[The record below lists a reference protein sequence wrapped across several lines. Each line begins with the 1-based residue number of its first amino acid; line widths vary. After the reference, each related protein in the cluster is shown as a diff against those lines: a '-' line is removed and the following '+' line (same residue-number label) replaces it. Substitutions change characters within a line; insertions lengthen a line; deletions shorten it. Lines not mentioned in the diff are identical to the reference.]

1 MNTRE
6 SIIKYCLAFPNV
18 YEDYPFHD
26 DNFAVMRCKGN
37 KKTFAMIYER
47 QDNIWINIKCDPEWI
62 EFWRNAYSSIIPGYH
77 MNKRHWNTIIVD
89 GLVPN
94 KDIQRLLSES
104 YDLVKPKRKKKR
116 ILKDGE
122 LQRNHM

>member
-26 DNFAVMRCKGN
+26 DNFALMRCKGN

-77 MNKRHWNTIIVD
+77 MNKRHWNTIIMD

-94 KDIQRLLSES
+94 KDIQRLISES